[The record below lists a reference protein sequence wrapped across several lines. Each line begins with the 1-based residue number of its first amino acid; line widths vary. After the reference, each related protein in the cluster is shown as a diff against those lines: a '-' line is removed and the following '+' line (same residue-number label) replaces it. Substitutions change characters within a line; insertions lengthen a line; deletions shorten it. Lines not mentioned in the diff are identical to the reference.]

1 MIHIKN
7 TSWFHKRCLLL
18 MILFISANMYGQ
30 EIANQGVEADHI
42 KQLTIDE
49 VSFADKLSNG
59 NIVELPFS
67 IAGHSIFEV
76 EYRQMLSDAY
86 LLKRPDVKTYKIVS
100 IQNPLVAG
108 NVMVTDN
115 GIWSSIHSNQGM
127 VTLYPNE
134 SGRYTIETG
143 KDQQINGSDKCAHNS
158 LDFELENYIK
168 EFGVSDARIEN
179 FNNGEFR
186 REFNLALVCT
196 GEYYVI
202 NGNSDG
208 IVLDKMAAAMLGINA
223 IFEKELAVRFFPI
236 DIEVFRDKDT
246 DPFEPV
252 DDVGR
257 TDEASKGVKVA
268 FPGGN
273 YDIGHAFHRST
284 ADDGWG
290 SGGVARLKAV
300 CRDTEQ
306 SGGLIKAKGW
316 SGSSNTDGNGFISL
330 ASHEFAH
337 MFGATHT
344 FNGDGGFD
352 NSTTCTDA
360 ASTTSAYE
368 IGSGTTIMSYQGLC
382 DPDQNL
388 PSGGVADNYFHV
400 HSLFQMISFINEEAF
415 ECATAIPLNN
425 TPPSVT
431 PNECGGIIQIPKNT
445 PFFLKGKAED
455 EDDDNLLYCWE
466 QYNEDG
472 SGTPTLGQIGPV
484 AATSATA
491 PLFRSFPPSSESIRY
506 FPTLSTLAEGASSD
520 PFQVLANRERDLL
533 FQLTVRDQHSEGGGM
548 ATEELEVQVQSEGPL
563 NLLSITTITAGESRM
578 ITWQTNGTDD
588 LCDKAKLLLSIDG
601 GQTYPFI
608 VATDLDYASE
618 STSFSLSE
626 EFPSTTEARL
636 MLACDDNAC
645 YSFFDITNEDIIITS
660 NCMAESSAVC
670 DTEYEVFDQ
679 GEPALDLDLSQFDGE
694 IVTSISGTITPTS
707 DLYSLTYWNEAQTAC
722 KQTGAVNRG
731 IMKKFTVDE
740 SGTYNFF
747 IDLGA
752 GEGSEIFNIHTASN
766 FSVTSPCSSFVTSN
780 ATSTDDT
787 SIDWSFSSLLS
798 AQLEACE
805 EYVITFYVNA
815 DNHPQQVSIPT
826 ITGPGNVV
834 EINDSSNP
842 DFSSTYIAVDEDG
855 NIEAVSPT
863 SDFTALSGGLYDI
876 YAVNYKSG
884 GPTPPENVDPF
895 SWAGTL
901 LSIVQSENCMLL
913 SSNKKQILVEFT
925 CRINSIELGAQTAC
939 DPISNTYSQD
949 IIITYESP
957 PITGNLVVNGIATP
971 PTGSPQT
978 LTLTGLISDG
988 FPLGV
993 SAAFSVLESCAMF
1006 IPELFTA
1013 PENCC
1018 EIDFDLGGDRA
1029 VCNGEAI
1036 ILDAGNDGVDY
1047 KWFKNGGILEND
1059 TVSTYEVTES
1069 GNYLV
1074 EVINE
1079 VGCSKFEVVNIAIFD
1094 TPTLSLEDDKSVCE
1108 GEIFNLPANTTAT
1121 NLQWHKDGVE
1131 LMGET
1136 SGTLL
1141 ITNAGQYHV
1150 VGTNN
1155 YPLTD
1160 GGILGCS
1167 VSDTINIEYVSR
1179 PIVELGE
1186 DQESCDGDPAIILN
1200 AGLDGTEY
1208 TWARNGIVLPAETL
1222 DQISVSESG
1231 QYTVIVDKGGGC
1243 DAKDTVNITFFALSD
1258 IFAGQD
1264 INVCVGSTTTINPF
1278 IDAVSFEWY
1287 LNGSL
1292 ISDQSEMPEVSE
1304 GGEYILIGYN
1314 EIGCSISDTVL
1325 VNEVMPPM
1333 PDLGED
1339 KIGCIGSEV
1348 VLGVE
1353 GIGNVIW
1360 TFNNAP
1366 FSMEDTIRVT
1376 EPGTYLVTILAAND
1390 CNGFDEIN
1398 VTFEEGPMLSL
1409 GNNASF
1415 CAGENYTISA
1425 DTDGDNITWFK
1436 DGNEIT
1442 GEIGFDLVVTD
1453 AGEYT
1458 AIVAGASGCSVEA
1471 AVTISENAIPS
1482 VDFADNET
1490 ICEGETGMLSG
1501 PDGAD
1506 TYQWLF
1512 EGAVISDQQVIS
1524 VTVAGEYTLMVT
1536 NEFDCSASDVVE
1548 VIVSE
1553 APTLDLASS
1562 FAICDGESAIIMV
1575 DSDGSSFQW
1584 FVNGEELMGQV
1595 ESTIT
1600 LNSESMVEVIAS
1612 NAAGCTTMGSTSVS
1626 EATSPSV
1633 ALGDDISLCPDE
1645 SFTFNA
1651 GMQEA
1656 YMWSDGTEESSLTV
1670 FSNVTELTTETFS
1683 VTVTNSE
1690 GCTAEDE
1697 VQATLFPLINGDIGQ
1712 SATGVCNGEPVQLTA
1727 TGGTNYIWIDESGT
1741 LLNIDGPNAT
1751 AFPSESTTY
1760 QVIIG
1765 DDCPM
1770 NEDIE
1775 IVVIDVFTAGDDID
1789 AGEDD
1794 CAVNG
1799 KTVDL
1804 NAMGGVSYLW
1814 VDDPTID
1821 IGANTANPTVSPT
1834 EETVYFVDITDE
1846 NGCVFRDSVT
1856 ICILDDPLEFFELIS
1871 IITPNGDGDND
1882 DLTFTGL
1889 ESFPENKITIY
1900 NRWGYPVF
1908 EQRGYQS
1915 GGELWNGENGGDVLP
1930 ADTYYYVLNFNG
1942 ETYKSH
1948 ITIMR

>member
-1 MIHIKN
+1 MIHMKN
-7 TSWFHKRCLLL
+7 TSWLHKRCLLL
-18 MILFISANMYGQ
+18 MVLFISANMFGQ
-30 EIANQGVEADHI
+30 GIANQGIEVDHI
-42 KQLTIDE
+42 NQLTIDKK
-49 VSFADKLSNG
+49 SFVAKLSTG
-59 NIVELPFS
+59 NIVEFPFA
-67 IAGHSIFEV
+67 IEGHSTFEV
-76 EYRQMLSDAY
+76 EYRQMLSDEY
-86 LLKRPDVKTYKIVS
+86 LLERPDVKTYKIVS
-100 IQNPLVAG
+100 TDDPQVVG
-108 NVMVTDN
+108 NLMVTEN
-115 GIWSSIHSNQGM
+115 GIWSSIHSNQGL
-127 VTLYPNE
+127 VTIYPGE
-134 SGRYTIETG
+134 GDRYILETG
-143 KDQQINGSDKCAHNS
+143 SDQHNHDSDNCTHNN
-158 LDFELENYIK
+158 LDIELENYLK
-168 EFGVSDARIEN
+168 KRGPSDARIED
-179 FNNGEFR
+179 FSNGSAR
-186 REFNLALVCT
+186 REFRLALVCT
-196 GEYYVI
+196 GEYYLL
-202 NGNSDG
+202 NGNNDND
-208 IVLDKMAAAMLGINA
+208 VQDDMAATMMGINT

-236 DIEVFRDKDT
+236 DIEVFRDKNT
-246 DPFEPV
+246 DPFDP
-252 DDVGR
+252 DPGSGR
-257 TDEASKGVKVA
+257 VDEASQGVSVA
-268 FPGGN
+268 FPSGN
-273 YDIGHAFHRST
+273 YDIGHAFHRSEEN
-284 ADDGWG
+284 DGWG
-290 SGGVARLKAV
+290 NGGVARLVSV
-300 CRDTEQ
+300 CNDNIQ
-306 SGGLIKAKGW
+306 AGGPVKAKGW
-316 SGSSNTDGNGFISL
+316 SGSFNTSGNGFISL
-330 ASHEFAH
+330 ATHEFAH

-360 ASTTSAYE
+360 AGEESAYE

-388 PSGGVADNYFHV
+388 PSGGTADNYFHV
-400 HSLFQMISFINEEAF
+400 HSLFQMISFINDEAF
-415 ECATAIPLNN
+415 ECATEIPLNN
-425 TPPSVT
+425 TPPTVT

-445 PFFLKGKAED
+445 PFFLMGKAQD

-472 SGTPTLGQIGPV
+472 PGTPTLGQIGPL
-484 AATSATA
+484 AANSATA
-491 PLFRSFPPSSESIRY
+491 PLFRSFPPSTEAIRY
-506 FPTLSTLAEGASSD
+506 FPTLTTLAEGASSD
-520 PFQVLANRERDLL
+520 PFQVLANRQRDLL

-563 NLLSITTITAGESRM
+563 NLLSIATITAGESRM

-588 LCDKAKLLLSIDG
+588 LCEKAKLLLSIDG
-601 GQTYPFI
+601 GQTYPFT
-608 VATDLDYASE
+608 VATDLDYA
-618 STSFSLSE
+618 TGATDFSLSE
-626 EFPSTTEARL
+626 EFPGTTEGRL
-636 MLACDDNAC
+636 MLACDDNEC

-660 NCMAESSAVC
+660 NCMAESSVVC

-679 GEPALDLDLSQFDGE
+679 GEPALDLDLSQFDGD
-694 IVTSISGTITPTS
+694 IITSTSGTISPTS
-707 DLYSLTYWNEAQTAC
+707 DIYSLTYWNEAKTAC
-722 KQTGAVNRG
+722 KQTGAGNRG
-731 IMKKFTVDE
+731 IMKKFIVDE

-766 FSVTSPCSSFVTSN
+766 FSITNPCSSFVTSN

-787 SIDWSFSSLLS
+787 SIAWSFSSLLS
-798 AQLEACE
+798 AELEACE
-805 EYVITFYVNA
+805 EYIITLYVNA

-834 EINDSSNP
+834 EINDNP
-842 DFSSTYIAVDEDG
+842 NADFSSTYIAVNEDG
-855 NIEAVSPT
+855 IIEVVSPT

-876 YAVNYKSG
+876 YAVSYKSG
-884 GPTPPENVDPF
+884 GPTPPSNVDPF
-895 SWAGTL
+895 SWAGSV
-901 LSIVQSENCMLL
+901 LSTVQSENCMLL

-925 CRINSIELGAQTAC
+925 CRINSIDLGGQTAC
-939 DPISNTYSQD
+939 DPLSNTYSQD

-978 LTLTGLISDG
+978 ITLTGLISDG
-988 FPLGV
+988 LPLGV
-993 SAAFSVLESCAMF
+993 SAAFSALESCSMF

-1029 VCNGEAI
+1029 VCDGEQI
-1036 ILDAGNDGVDY
+1036 TLNAGSDGVEY
-1047 KWFKNGGILEND
+1047 NWFKNGAILEND

-1074 EVINE
+1074 EVINDA
-1079 VGCSKFEVVNIAIFD
+1079 GCSKFEVVNIAIFA
-1094 TPTLSLEDDKSVCE
+1094 TPVLSLEDDKSVCE
-1108 GEIFNLPANTTAT
+1108 GEIFNLPANTSAN
-1121 NLQWHKDGVE
+1121 NLQWYKDGAE
-1131 LMGET
+1131 LIGEV

-1155 YPLTD
+1155 YPLSD

-1186 DQESCDGDPAIILN
+1186 DQEACDGDPDIILN
-1200 AGLDGTEY
+1200 AGQDGTEY
-1208 TWARNGIVLPAETL
+1208 TWARNGIVIPAETL
-1222 DQISVSESG
+1222 DQLSVSESG

-1243 DAKDTVNITFFALSD
+1243 DAKDTVNITFFPLSD

-1278 IDAVSFEWY
+1278 IDAISFEWY
-1287 LNGSL
+1287 LNGIL

-1353 GIGNVIW
+1353 GVGSVIW
-1360 TFNNAP
+1360 TFNNAN

-1390 CNGFDEIN
+1390 CNGFDEIT

-1415 CAGENYTISA
+1415 CTGEEYTITA
-1425 DTDGDNITWFK
+1425 TTDGDNITWFK
-1436 DGNEIT
+1436 DGIELT

-1453 AGEYT
+1453 AGMYT

-1471 AVTISENAIPS
+1471 EVMITENAVPLVEFS
-1482 VDFADNET
+1482 DNVS
-1490 ICEGETGMLSG
+1490 ICEGETTMLSG

-1512 EGAVISDQQVIS
+1512 EGAVISDQQMIS
-1524 VTVAGEYTLMVT
+1524 VTVGGEFTLMVT

-1548 VIVSE
+1548 VTVI
-1553 APTLDLASS
+1553 ALPTLDLASS
-1562 FAICDGESAIIMV
+1562 FAICEGESAIIEAG
-1575 DSDGSSFQW
+1575 SDASSFQW
-1584 FVNGEELMGQV
+1584 FVNGEELMGQTG
-1595 ESTIT
+1595 STIT
-1600 LNSESMVEVIAS
+1600 LDSESTVEVIVS

-1626 EATSPSV
+1626 AAASPTV

-1645 SFTFNA
+1645 NFTFNA
-1651 GMQEA
+1651 GMQDT
-1656 YMWSDGTEESSLTV
+1656 YLWSDGTDGSSVTV

-1683 VTVTNSE
+1683 VTVTSSE
-1690 GCTAEDE
+1690 GCTAQDD
-1697 VQATLFPLINGDIGQ
+1697 VQATLFPVINGAIEQ
-1712 SATGVCNGEPVQLTA
+1712 SATGVCDGEPVQLTA

-1741 LLNIDGPNAT
+1741 LLDIDGPNAT
-1751 AFPSESTTY
+1751 AFPSEPTTY

-1765 DDCPM
+1765 DDCPL
-1770 NEDIE
+1770 NEAIE

-1804 NAMGGVSYLW
+1804 NAMGGVSYQW
-1814 VDDPTID
+1814 VDDPSID
-1821 IGANTANPTVSPT
+1821 SGADTSNPTVSPT
-1834 EETVYFVDITDE
+1834 EETVYFVDITDA

-1856 ICILDDPLEFFELIS
+1856 ICILDDPLEFFKLIS

-1882 DLTFTGL
+1882 ALTFTGL
-1889 ESFPENKITIY
+1889 EAFPENTITIY

-1908 EQRGYQS
+1908 EQKGYQS